1 METFDAIIIGSG
13 QGGTPL
19 AKKLAQAGLKTAII
33 EKRLIGGTCINDGCT
48 PTKAMIASAKRAF
61 LIRNSNEL
69 GVNSGDCSIDFGKV
83 LERKNKIVQSFRGSA
98 EKGLNETPNLTVLF
112 GEAVFSGNK
121 SITVT
126 GLQGEIQTCTAEKI
140 FINTGTTP
148 KIPDI
153 EGLEHARYYT
163 STTLLDIEEVPEHL
177 IILGGGYIALEFAQ
191 MFRRFGSKV
200 TVIEHSAVLLKNED
214 EDIAK
219 CLQNILQE
227 EGIVIHT
234 NSTAEKMTNSETGI
248 VSVEINTEKKKQ
260 IIEGSHVLIAAGR
273 TPQTTSLQLDKAG
286 VEIND
291 KGYINVDEYLQTSV
305 PGIFALGDVKGGP
318 AFTHISYN
326 DYIVLLKNTLH
337 QSNISIKGR
346 PVPYTIFT
354 DPQLGRVGLT
364 EKEAKLQGLNVK
376 VVTMQMDKVARGIET
391 NETKGIMKAIVDADS
406 KHILGVAVLAA
417 EGGEVMSVLQMA
429 MAGNITYQQIRETI
443 FAHPLY
449 SESLNNL
456 FISLDK

>member
-1 METFDAIIIGSG
+1 MQTFDAIIIGSG

-19 AKKLAQAGLKTAII
+19 AKKLAQAGLKTAIV
-33 EKRLIGGTCINDGCT
+33 EKRFIGGTCINDGCT

-61 LIRNSNEL
+61 LVRNSNEL
-69 GVNSGDCSIDFGKV
+69 GVNSGNYSIDFKRV
-83 LERKNKIVQSFRGSA
+83 LERKNEIVHSFRGSA
-98 EKGLNETPNLTVLF
+98 EKGLNETVNLTVLF
-112 GEAVFSGNK
+112 GDAVFLGNK
-121 SITVT
+121 TITINT
-126 GLQGEIQTCTAEKI
+126 SDGSSQTCTAEKI

-148 KIPDI
+148 RIPDI
-153 EGLEHARYYT
+153 EGLDQVKYYT

-214 EDIAK
+214 EDIAT
-219 CLQNILQE
+219 CLQNILEE
-227 EGIVIHT
+227 EGIVVHT
-234 NSTAEKMTNSETGI
+234 NSTAKKISGQQTTL
-248 VSVEINTEKKKQ
+248 VSLEIITDTKKQ
-260 IIEGSHVLIAAGR
+260 TIEGSHLLVATGR
-273 TPQTTSLQLDKAG
+273 IPQTSSLQLDKTG
-286 VEIND
+286 VETTD

-326 DYIVLLKNTLH
+326 DYLVLLKNVLH
-337 QSNISIKGR
+337 QSNISIKNR
-346 PVPYTIFT
+346 LVPYTVFT

-364 EKEAKLQGLNVK
+364 EKEARRQGLNIQVA
-376 VVTMQMDKVARGIET
+376 TMQMDKVARGIET
-391 NETKGIMKAIVDADS
+391 NETKGMMKAIVDTDS
-406 KHILGVAVLAA
+406 KRILGVAILAA

-429 MAGNITYQQIRETI
+429 MMGSITYQQVREAI
-443 FAHPLY
+443 FAHPLF

-456 FISLDK
+456 FIPLDK